1 MVEYNAL
8 PTIYLHKKNTYCS
21 MNKKIAT
28 LICCFF
34 IIMAQLCQTISAS
47 HYAPHIYYAKPSK
60 DEPYLTN
67 ASLNF
72 TAGFANQAF
81 NANGASVP
89 FLQQYGPEDFLL
101 RFVDPSLGPDNLE
114 TAGQGY
120 ISGKYQFKQMIFAIE
135 KKIFHQ
141 LLFGMISSF
150 QDLCVTNITPKFID
164 EEISLMPSQ
173 TIYLE
178 KLERVIPTNITAS
191 GMSSTVIYL
200 GYNESIT
207 TFNRIDSVDILLL
220 AGIITPQSMK
230 NDNRSILQYSP
241 ADNYY
246 FGYPIIGAVTI
257 GVRDWFGLG
266 ATGQIIPYQP
276 TQMMIPI
283 NRTSENNFL
292 LFSQETQATVQQS
305 PFISGTLYV
314 DIQSPSSGIKGA
326 IAYTYS
332 KYLQSVIT
340 PIDRFQF
347 PFAHANRSIL
357 LDGYTFGS
365 LLFELEIDCSAPTKK
380 LAPIISF
387 FYSMPILGNYYQKV
401 YFFGGECNLQINLDF

>member
-1 MVEYNAL
+1 MVQYKAL
-8 PTIYLHKKNTYCS
+8 YTNYLHKKNAYCS

-28 LICCFF
+28 VICCFF
-34 IIMAQLCQTISAS
+34 IIMAQLFQTTFAS
-47 HYAPHIYYAKPSK
+47 HYAPHVYYAKPSK
-60 DEPYLTN
+60 DEPYLAN

-72 TAGFANQAF
+72 TAGFANQAY
-81 NANGASVP
+81 NAQGTAVP

-101 RFVDPSLGPDNLE
+101 RFVDPSLGPDNLAS
-114 TAGQGY
+114 AGQGY
-120 ISGKYQFKQMIFAIE
+120 ISGNYEFKQMIFALE
-135 KKIFHQ
+135 KNIFHQ
-141 LLFGMISSF
+141 LLFGIISSF
-150 QDLCVTNITPKFID
+150 QDLSVTNITPKFID
-164 EEISLMPSQ
+164 EEISLAQ
-173 TIYLE
+173 NTYLE
-178 KLERVIPTNITAS
+178 KLERVIPSNINAS
-191 GMSSTVIYL
+191 GMNSTVLYL

-207 TFNRIDSVDILLL
+207 TFNRIDSIDILLL
-220 AGIITPQSMK
+220 AGIITPQIMK
-230 NDNRSILQYSP
+230 NDNQSILQYSP
-241 ADNYY
+241 ANNYY
-246 FGYPIIGAVTI
+246 FGYPIIAAITI
-257 GVRDWFGLG
+257 GVRDWFGFG

-276 TQMMIPI
+276 TQKMIPI

-314 DIQSPSSGIKGA
+314 DIENPASGIKGA
-326 IAYTYS
+326 VAYTYS

-340 PIDRFQF
+340 PIDRSQF

-365 LLFELEIDCSAPTKK
+365 LLFELEIDCSGPTKK

-401 YFFGGECNLQINLDF
+401 YFFGGECNLQINLEF